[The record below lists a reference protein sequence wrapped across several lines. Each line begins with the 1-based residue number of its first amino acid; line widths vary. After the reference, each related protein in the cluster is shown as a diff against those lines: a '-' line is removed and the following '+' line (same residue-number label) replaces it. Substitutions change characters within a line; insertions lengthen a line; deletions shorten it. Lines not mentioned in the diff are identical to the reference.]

1 MFYRQSHGR
10 DGLSSARIASVIV
23 MRRAHNPI
31 DFSACMMSFR
41 IFKKIGKQKKSET
54 LMPISIVRFFLS
66 LANFLTLCVH
76 VFSFR
81 FLWLGYGI

>member
-41 IFKKIGKQKKSET
+41 IFKKIGKQKKN
-54 LMPISIVRFFLS
+54 PKH
-66 LANFLTLCVH
+66 LCQFRLCG
-76 VFSFR
+76 FS
-81 FLWLGYGI
+81 

>member
-41 IFKKIGKQKKSET
+41 IFKKIGKQQKIRNT
-54 LMPISIVRFFLS
+54 Y
-66 LANFLTLCVH
+66 ANFDCA
-76 VFSFR
+76 VFLKF
-81 FLWLGYGI
+81 G